1 MHLSDVLDVFT
12 ALPLTGQ
19 INSNLT
25 SPATTSTDEGTPM
38 AKVDKEHTTKKP
50 EPAFQGTM
58 YRSVRATPSAGHI
71 WRNLNEDP
79 KSWEDAKAVMEGS

>member
-1 MHLSDVLDVFT
+1 
-12 ALPLTGQ
+12 
-19 INSNLT
+19 
-25 SPATTSTDEGTPM
+25 M